1 MKLAPVADALARRG
15 IPPSIVLTGQHP
27 HLNMDEYG
35 LGAFQ
40 RLELHCQGQA
50 NPHVYVGS
58 VARELNAAI
67 EGSRLVVVQGDT
79 SSALGGALGA
89 TQACVPVAHVEAGL
103 RTHDRANPWPEEDFR
118 VAIDAHA
125 ELLFAPTETSASNLR
140 QEGVSGE
147 IIVTGNTAIDAL
159 LKKIPLL
166 REPRR
171 NGGKR
176 LLVTCHRR
184 ESWGEPLRAI
194 ADCLVDLADRG
205 IAHITFVLH
214 PNPKVAGE
222 MRCLLGEQ
230 ANINLLE
237 PCSHLEMLQLMTE
250 SDLVLSDS
258 GGMQEEAP
266 TLGVPLLV
274 LRDRTE
280 RPEGVTSG
288 NALVVGR
295 DAERIRM
302 TVETLLAD
310 AENLRRMRV
319 PAFPMAMGGQGIESR
334 MRSVL
339 GLGAVQK
346 PRAEP
351 RLRPPRGR
359 TNFHQ
364 CGCSKRG
371 VNRRPWNRIAPIS
384 PAGLPRSRRHPIA
397 RAIPR
402 PGNSTPRWPN
412 ATAMPPKTRPCRRHG
427 KRGPNGRSY
436 PTTSAFS
443 TRSG

>member
-1 MKLAPVADALARRG
+1 
-15 IPPSIVLTGQHP
+15 
-27 HLNMDEYG
+27 MDEYG
-35 LGAFQ
+35 LGAFP
-40 RLELHCQGQA
+40 RLELHCQGHA
-50 NPHVYVGS
+50 NPHVYVGL
-58 VARELNAAI
+58 VARQLNAAI

-89 TQACVPVAHVEAGL
+89 AQAGVPVAHVEAGL
-103 RTHDRANPWPEEDFR
+103 RTHDRTNPWPEEDFR

-125 ELLFAPTETSASNLR
+125 ELLFAPTDTSACNLR
-140 QEGVSGE
+140 LEGVTGE

-171 NGGKR
+171 GGEKR

-194 ADCLVDLADRG
+194 AECLVQLAGQG

-214 PNPKVAGE
+214 PNPKVARE
-222 MRCLLGEQ
+222 MRRLLGKQ
-230 ANINLLE
+230 PNIDLLE
-237 PCSHLEMLQLMTE
+237 PCSHLELLQLMTE

-295 DAERIRM
+295 DAERIRT

-310 AENLRRMRV
+310 EEKLRRMRL
-319 PAFPMAMGGQGIESR
+319 PAFPYGDG
-334 MRSVL
+334 
-339 GLGAVQK
+339 
-346 PRAEP
+346 RAAD
-351 RLRPPRGR
+351 
-359 TNFHQ
+359 
-364 CGCSKRG
+364 
-371 VNRRPWNRIAPIS
+371 RIAETIG
-384 PAGLPRSRRHPIA
+384 AWLRRRSEATDR
-397 RAIPR
+397 
-402 PGNSTPRWPN
+402 
-412 ATAMPPKTRPCRRHG
+412 ATAA
-427 KRGPNGRSY
+427 
-436 PTTSAFS
+436 SA
-443 TRSG
+443 